1 MYLEAGG
8 YETFGPT
15 LLSWTGNALGP
26 GSTANIAPYVRAA
39 YQWMWNNQAAHV
51 GALLLSANINPT
63 ISPFSADGS
72 MGNNYYTDYGLDAGY
87 QFLGDPNIVTANLLY
102 VHEDQNLK
110 GSFSTGKSSQP
121 SNALNQLNANASYF
135 YQNTY
140 GASIGWQYAWGTA
153 NPLLYPPAPITG
165 STNGKPNSNAF
176 ILEADWISFGKE
188 DSWARPFANLRS
200 VCSIPSTQ
208 SLMVAE
214 RTMTGS
220 AQRQRQQYDFSLCMD
235 GALA

>member
-1 MYLEAGG
+1 MQDPYNSTLVWMFPFASSAIAPTPTAQTLLGGRLLVGNSLGIAAYGWYDRSLYREAGG
-8 YETFGPT
+8 YETYGPT

-26 GSTANIAPYVRAA
+26 GSTANIAPYIRAA

-51 GALLLSANINPT
+51 GALLLSANINPA

-72 MGNNYYTDYGLDAGY
+72 MGKNYYIDYGLDAGY

-110 GSFSTGKSSQP
+110 GSFSTGKSREP
-121 SNALNQLNANASYF
+121 SNALNQLNASASYF

-140 GASIGWQYAWGTA
+140 GATIGWQYAWGTA

-165 STNGKPNSNAF
+165 SANGKPNSNA
-176 ILEADWISFGKE
+176 LH
-188 DSWARPFANLRS
+188 L
-200 VCSIPSTQ
+200 
-208 SLMVAE
+208 
-214 RTMTGS
+214 
-220 AQRQRQQYDFSLCMD
+220 
-235 GALA
+235 